1 MVGYRELVTPV
12 LHRSQSHLTQPASY
26 SSGRSQFQL
35 LQPTV
40 RQH

>member
-12 LHRSQSHLTQPASY
+12 LDRSQSHLTQPASY
-26 SSGRSQFQL
+26 SSGRRQLQL
-35 LQPTV
+35 LQPMI